1 MLSLSFSH
9 THTFSSLNISRVT
22 LNSANEKRQNTGERE
37 AKLAMQSEDLEGQ
50 TEKFGKVINKG
61 HHMTSGLGLV
71 WFCFAFV
78 PSFFDLMSHV
88 AYECLIT

>member
-1 MLSLSFSH
+1 
-9 THTFSSLNISRVT
+9 
-22 LNSANEKRQNTGERE
+22 
-37 AKLAMQSEDLEGQ
+37 MQSEDLEGQ